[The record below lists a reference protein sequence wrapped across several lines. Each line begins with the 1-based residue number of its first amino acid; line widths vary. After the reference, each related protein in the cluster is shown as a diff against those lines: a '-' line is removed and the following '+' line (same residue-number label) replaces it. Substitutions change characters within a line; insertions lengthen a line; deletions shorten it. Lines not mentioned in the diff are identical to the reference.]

1 MFEYCEIIKIL
12 IVITNVC
19 APPDMLV
26 QVLAVFFVFGNP
38 AKERFRR
45 NPETVIYVKRSLSIL
60 LCIVRLIVVDF
71 VSF

>member
-1 MFEYCEIIKIL
+1 MLGCKGLTRTHVVPHIS
-12 IVITNVC
+12 

-26 QVLAVFFVFGNP
+26 QFFSGFFVFGNP

-60 LCIVRLIVVDF
+60 LCIVCLIVVDF